1 MNRPQYFSSF
11 SQENK
16 LVSNLTMMRGGI
28 FSNFNWW
35 IIVHVTESKNS
46 SISKFCLTFAWF
58 KPTKM
63 TIKFSSEIFFSSI
76 ILQCRPFE
84 YLSSRVRTSMG
95 KTPPGFKY
103 ESMIREWF
111 GLMILLIPLTLT
123 VTRPLMPT
131 PFAVVSA
138 NRTLKSWFHSS
149 ASLYWCCQL
158 STSFTIVKIPL
169 KGRWGFAK
177 ESI

>member
-1 MNRPQYFSSF
+1 
-11 SQENK
+11 
-16 LVSNLTMMRGGI
+16 MMRGGI

-63 TIKFSSEIFFSSI
+63 TIKFSSEIFFFSPI
-76 ILQCRPFE
+76 ILQWRPFE

-111 GLMILLIPLTLT
+111 GLMILLIP